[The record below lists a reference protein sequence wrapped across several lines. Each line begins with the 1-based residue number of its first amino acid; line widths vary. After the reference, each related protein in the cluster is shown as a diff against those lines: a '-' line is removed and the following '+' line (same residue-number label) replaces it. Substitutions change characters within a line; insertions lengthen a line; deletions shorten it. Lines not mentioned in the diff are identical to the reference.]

1 MKAGSSGEPPSQT
14 GPIAKPAISR
24 LSLYLREL
32 QRFVRDGKER
42 TNSAELARTLG
53 LSDAL
58 VRRDLSALGRVGTPG
73 VGYRCDDS
81 IARIKSI
88 LGTNRPWR
96 VALVGAGNLGRALLG
111 YRGFA
116 EQGFRIVVAFD
127 VATDKVGRT
136 IAGVPVR
143 PFDEL
148 EQAMAEAPIDLALLA
163 IPAEAAQDA
172 IRRLAAAG
180 VRGALNF
187 APVSVV
193 PVPGFP
199 VVGVDLAIQ
208 LEQLAFAVA
217 NESPKD

>member
-1 MKAGSSGEPPSQT
+1 MKAGRRGESSPA
-14 GPIAKPAISR
+14 IAKPAISR

-32 QRFVRDGKER
+32 QRFVRDGKAR

-58 VRRDLSALGRVGTPG
+58 VRRDLSALGQLGKPG

-81 IARIKSI
+81 IARIKSV

-116 EQGFRIVVAFD
+116 EQGFRIAVAFD
-127 VATDKVGRT
+127 VASDKVGRT

-172 IRRLAAAG
+172 VRRLAAAG

>member
-1 MKAGSSGEPPSQT
+1 MKAERSGESSPS
-14 GPIAKPAISR
+14 IAKPAISR

-58 VRRDLSALGRVGTPG
+58 VRRDLSALGRVGKPG

-116 EQGFRIVVAFD
+116 EQGFRIAVAFD
-127 VATDKVGRT
+127 VASDKVGRT

-143 PFDEL
+143 PFNEL
-148 EQAMAEAPIDLALLA
+148 EQSMAEAPIDLALLA

-172 IRRLAAAG
+172 VRRLAAAG

>member
-1 MKAGSSGEPPSQT
+1 MKRARSGEPSPS
-14 GPIAKPAISR
+14 IAKPVISR

-32 QRFVRDGKER
+32 QRFVRDGRER

-58 VRRDLSALGRVGTPG
+58 VRRDLSTLGQLGKPG

-127 VATDKVGRT
+127 VASDKVGRT
-136 IAGVPVR
+136 IAGLPVR
-143 PFDEL
+143 PFGEL

-163 IPAEAAQDA
+163 IPAEAAQDV

-217 NESPKD
+217 NESPRD